1 MVRGSL
7 NEFTGSHQTPQNAGG
22 NSNVDGVVINLN
34 VLLLINERVVR
45 ERVSETKHTA
55 NLRPW
60 LTAFL
65 LELRALDTAGC

>member
-1 MVRGSL
+1 M
-7 NEFTGSHQTPQNAGG
+7 
-22 NSNVDGVVINLN
+22 NLN

-45 ERVSETKHTA
+45 ERVSEAKRTK
-55 NLRPW
+55 NLLYW

>member
-45 ERVSETKHTA
+45 ARVSEAKHTE
-55 NLRPW
+55 NLLYW

-65 LELRALDTAGC
+65 LGLRALDTAGC